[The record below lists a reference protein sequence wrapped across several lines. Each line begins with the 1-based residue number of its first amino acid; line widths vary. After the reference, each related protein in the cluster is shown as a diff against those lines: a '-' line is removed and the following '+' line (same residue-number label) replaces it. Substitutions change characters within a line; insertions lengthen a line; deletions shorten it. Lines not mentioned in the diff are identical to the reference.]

1 MTVHTPTRRP
11 TRHVRRVKSIVGSL
25 RGREVACS
33 ASYRQGSNF
42 EFCVW
47 RTVSSHLSHHPQEV
61 LLAQFCLYVDK
72 GGLKPDSF
80 HCDNWRD
87 ENVTVLKM
95 VAMSI
100 ALAYVVALVRFGND
114 QIMCLK
120 TDATPFKADNHV
132 TNCSYIE
139 MIVCMCD
146 TVNDG
151 KISHYKMM

>member
-1 MTVHTPTRRP
+1 MTRRL
-11 TRHVRRVKSIVGSL
+11 TRKLHDCPHTNATTNATC
-25 RGREVACS
+25 EA
-33 ASYRQGSNF
+33 RQPRIS
-42 EFCVW
+42 CVW
-47 RTVSSHLSHHPQEV
+47 RTVSSHSSHHPQEV
-61 LLAQFCLYVDK
+61 LLAQFCLYVDE
-72 GGLKPDSF
+72 GGLEPDSF

-95 VAMSI
+95 VAMPI

-120 TDATPFKADNHV
+120 TDATSFKADNHV
-132 TNCSYIE
+132 TNSSYIE
-139 MIVCMCD
+139 MIVCMSD